1 MFDQKIISAQCRN
14 GLPGTEYLLQ
24 DAQTPQLFVIR
35 KQNRSLSGEET
46 TEAVYYILHGVVYQ
60 APVLYDVLNVR
71 LHRAAFTLQSILSEM
86 RDDLDPIQ
94 RKSFASQSLIPSTEE
109 EVVEE
114 TERVT
119 KGSCKVET
127 VYEDP
132 ELRAERRRRAEQAIV
147 SSLFAHP
154 LPRSAVTIGGE
165 MESGG

>member
-1 MFDQKIISAQCRN
+1 
-14 GLPGTEYLLQ
+14 LPGTEYVLQ

-46 TEAVYYILHGVVYQ
+46 NQAVYYILHGVVYQ

-71 LHRAAFTLQSILSEM
+71 LHRAAFTLQSIFSEI

-94 RKSFASQSLIPSTEE
+94 RKFFASQSLVPSTEE

-119 KGSCKVET
+119 KGSCTQKMET
-127 VYEDP
+127 IYEDP
-132 ELRAERRRRAEQAIV
+132 ELKAERRRRAEQAIV
-147 SSLFAHP
+147 SALLAHP
-154 LPRSAVTIGGE
+154 LPRSAVTSGGE
-165 MESGG
+165 MEGGD